1 MESIVSG
8 LTEQLGVYRSA
19 TYTCPASSNY
29 SFLCGSMLLGALTK
43 QMDLLDLFS
52 PRLRRPYLGQTFD
65 VFYAT
70 VGSMKSEAWY
80 HSGYSHSGYSHSCNM
95 GTAVKS
101 IVDAAVAKVA
111 GLSLT
116 E

>member
-1 MESIVSG
+1 MKSIVSRP
-8 LTEQLGVYRSA
+8 TEQLGVYRNA
-19 TYTCPASSNY
+19 THICPVSSNY
-29 SFLCGSMLLGALTK
+29 SFLCRSVLLGALTK
-43 QMDLLDLFS
+43 QMNLLDLFS

-70 VGSMKSEAWY
+70 VGSMKSEKWY
-80 HSGYSHSGYSHSCNM
+80 HSDYSHSCNM
-95 GTAVKS
+95 RTAVKS